1 MQNNV
6 LTLEEFQSV
15 MDEWYKV
22 RQYQDEMNTLLRK
35 HGDGFLCMPDCS
47 WALQYALETMFCDDK
62 EAMSNIEYFVY
73 ELDFGKKYYD
83 GMITDSEGNYIK
95 MATVEDLYNVL
106 MKGMKGMNGDGK

>member
-1 MQNNV
+1 MPNNV
-6 LTLEEFQSV
+6 LTLEEFQFV

-35 HGDGFLCMPDCS
+35 HGDGFLCMQDCS